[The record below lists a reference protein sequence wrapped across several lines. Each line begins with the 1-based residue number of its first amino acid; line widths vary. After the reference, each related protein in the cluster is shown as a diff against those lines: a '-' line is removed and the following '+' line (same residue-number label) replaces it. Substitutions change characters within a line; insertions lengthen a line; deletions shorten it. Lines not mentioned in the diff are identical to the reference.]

1 MINTL
6 EKLKETVKTNQDFK
20 QQLEDVWSLITE
32 ALEKIEDIKYNID
45 NPDNKDIKDVKEILN
60 NIENAWSGVT
70 EAIEKLE
77 EAQEIMSENGNFEMD
92 NGDMNDFE
100 IDENKYNAEI
110 LQGTIQESIED
121 ITRSFNIKED

>member
-1 MINTL
+1 MTIIYKAEPT
-6 EKLKETVKTNQDFK
+6 
-20 QQLEDVWSLITE
+20 
-32 ALEKIEDIKYNID
+32 
-45 NPDNKDIKDVKEILN
+45 NKDIKDVKEILN
-60 NIENAWSGVT
+60 NLEDAWSGVT

>member
-1 MINTL
+1 MTIIYKNEPT
-6 EKLKETVKTNQDFK
+6 
-20 QQLEDVWSLITE
+20 
-32 ALEKIEDIKYNID
+32 
-45 NPDNKDIKDVKEILN
+45 NKDIKDVKEILN
-60 NIENAWSGVT
+60 NLENAWSGVT

-77 EAQEIMSENGNFEMD
+77 EAQEIMSENGSFEMD

>member
-1 MINTL
+1 
-6 EKLKETVKTNQDFK
+6 
-20 QQLEDVWSLITE
+20 
-32 ALEKIEDIKYNID
+32 
-45 NPDNKDIKDVKEILN
+45 
-60 NIENAWSGVT
+60 
-70 EAIEKLE
+70 
-77 EAQEIMSENGNFEMD
+77 MD

>member
-1 MINTL
+1 MTTI
-6 EKLKETVKTNQDFK
+6 
-20 QQLEDVWSLITE
+20 
-32 ALEKIEDIKYNID
+32 ID
-45 NPDNKDIKDVKEILN
+45 KKDIKDVKEILN
-60 NIENAWSGVT
+60 NLESAWSGVT

-77 EAQEIMSENGNFEMD
+77 EAQEIMAENGNFEMD

>member
-1 MINTL
+1 MKRL
-6 EKLKETVKTNQDFK
+6 
-20 QQLEDVWSLITE
+20 
-32 ALEKIEDIKYNID
+32 
-45 NPDNKDIKDVKEILN
+45 LN
-60 NIENAWSGVT
+60 NLENAWSGVT

-77 EAQEIMSENGNFEMD
+77 EAQEIMSENGSFEMD